1 MKSMARIIAI
11 LLLTE
16 MTMAKVDF
24 NLSGEGVA
32 YYQTNNDGKNDFFSQ
47 DSSRGSL
54 GLQLDVEAK
63 VDNGFKL
70 GYQGTFLGTL
80 GLDKSII
87 SNGRQYTG
95 ANDLNGYTTTKFHLW
110 KRFSETSF
118 KLGRQELSEDI
129 SPMAFSEGWNVFKNT
144 FDALVIRNEDLAD
157 TSVVAVYINK
167 ANGHNDLSSLN
178 DLSSTNG
185 QAVDGG
191 AYMLTILN
199 KSFKDMPMMGSYYF
213 LKDLNKQENVSVFWF
228 DVKSKQTAFNL
239 AFQTAHINP
248 SNTLSN
254 TTLVGAK
261 VSKTHNDLGFSL
273 AYSSVSSG
281 GLSFQNMGTQG
292 DVAFYTQMV
301 NNQDHIA
308 LDAQTVVAKASAKLP
323 VGNLTL
329 QYGLTKDTSSFKN
342 DFTELDVVYKF
353 DLMATKMFVGYIR
366 QTTEQKIFAGED
378 DNNNI
383 RIWSRYRF

>member
-1 MKSMARIIAI
+1 MTNI
-11 LLLTE
+11 
-16 MTMAKVDF
+16 TMAKVDF
-24 NLSGEGVA
+24 DVGGEGVA

-47 DSSRGSL
+47 ESSKGSF
-54 GLQLDVEAK
+54 GLQVDVNAK
-63 VDNGFKL
+63 VDNGFEL
-70 GYQGTFLGTL
+70 HYQGAFLGTL
-80 GLDKSII
+80 GLDKEIV
-87 SNGRQYTG
+87 SNARQYAR
-95 ANDLNGYTTTKFHLW
+95 ANDLNGQAMTKFYLW

-118 KLGRQELSEDI
+118 KLGRQELSEEI

-144 FDALVIRNEDLAD
+144 FDAFVIRNEDLDD
-157 TSVVAVYINK
+157 TNIVAVYINK
-167 ANGHNDLSSLN
+167 ANGHNDLSSFS
-178 DLSSTNG
+178 DLSSTNA

-191 AYMLTILN
+191 TYMLTVLN
-199 KSFKDMPMMGSYYF
+199 KSFKDMPMKGSYYF

-239 AFQTAHINP
+239 AFQTAYINP
-248 SNTLSN
+248 SNRLSN

-261 VSKTHNDLGFSL
+261 VSMTHDNLEFSA

-323 VGNLTL
+323 LGNLTL
-329 QYGLTKDTSSFKN
+329 QYGLTKDKSSAKN

-366 QTTEQKIFAGED
+366 QTTEKKTFAGED

-383 RIWSRYRF
+383 RIWSRYSF